1 MEADAGV
8 DPFQATDFRI
18 MESAAT
24 DTWGQQ
30 LVGIDTPID
39 ELRARLSGLVK
50 REGAL
55 FANGVTCALKDNVE
69 MSCIAC
75 PFSKAESP
83 DLEGECQL
91 CRIGVGQE
99 RLSTL
104 LIAKQHGGH

>member
-8 DPFQATDFRI
+8 DPFQATDFKV
-18 MESAAT
+18 MEPVVDS
-24 DTWGQQ
+24 WGQQ
-30 LVGIDTPID
+30 LVGIETPID
-39 ELRARLSGLVK
+39 VLQARLSGLIR

-55 FANGVTCALKDNVE
+55 FEKGVTCSLKDNPE

-83 DLEGECQL
+83 ELEGECQL

-104 LIAKQHGGH
+104 ILAKHHGGH